1 MNSKSNTPTYQPKML
16 SVNGGDEMK
25 VSHFIADWGI
35 TDRDDVRKV
44 YALKVGQS
52 HWIYVT
58 DEEIEVT
65 RTQ

>member
-1 MNSKSNTPTYQPKML
+1 
-16 SVNGGDEMK
+16 MK
-25 VSHFIADWGI
+25 VSHFIADYGI

-52 HWIYVT
+52 HWIYVRDT

-65 RTQ
+65 RTR

>member
-1 MNSKSNTPTYQPKML
+1 MSDKKFMV
-16 SVNGGDEMK
+16 SVDGGEEEK
-25 VSHFIADWGI
+25 VEHFIADYGI

-52 HWIYVT
+52 YWIYIPDT

-65 RTQ
+65 RTR

>member
-1 MNSKSNTPTYQPKML
+1 MKV
-16 SVNGGDEMK
+16 SVNGGDEM
-25 VSHFIADWGI
+25 SAGDFIADYGI

-52 HWIYVT
+52 HWIYIPDI

-65 RTQ
+65 RTR

>member
-1 MNSKSNTPTYQPKML
+1 MSDKKFMV

-25 VSHFIADWGI
+25 VSHFIADYGI

-52 HWIYVT
+52 HWIYIPDT

-65 RTQ
+65 RTR

>member
-1 MNSKSNTPTYQPKML
+1 MV

-52 HWIYVT
+52 HWIYIPDT

-65 RTQ
+65 RTR